1 MPEPTKAA
9 VAVPSKD
16 PKKKEKDEKNGA
28 SSKKPAIRRPVSL
41 LPSLSDSVNTNGV
54 VERGDK
60 MMAS

>member
-1 MPEPTKAA
+1 MVRGFLYT
-9 VAVPSKD
+9 VAGPQIRMNVSKT
-16 PKKKEKDEKNGA
+16 